1 MKLIIT
7 FHQKRMLKGVT
18 STKSPVFAL
27 FLESML
33 KALKYLT
40 NMKRLPILLLIL
52 VAAVFLAFKTL
63 GSGTSVPPSK
73 YEQILQ
79 TVTQLL
85 TQGHFQPQEINDEFS
100 KKIFK
105 ISSTEKSNARNKIVA
120 GNFRR
125 RSIRT

>member
-1 MKLIIT
+1 
-7 FHQKRMLKGVT
+7 MLKGLV
-18 STKSPVFAL
+18 STKNTVFAL

-33 KALKYLT
+33 KAIKYLT

-52 VAAVFLAFKTL
+52 VAAVFLAFQTL
-63 GSGTSVPPSK
+63 GSGKSKPPTK

-85 TQGHFQPQEINDEFS
+85 TQGHFQPQEINDDFS

-105 ISSTEKSNARNKIVA
+105 KYFGQLDDNKTFFLQSDIE
-120 GNFRR
+120 
-125 RSIRT
+125 